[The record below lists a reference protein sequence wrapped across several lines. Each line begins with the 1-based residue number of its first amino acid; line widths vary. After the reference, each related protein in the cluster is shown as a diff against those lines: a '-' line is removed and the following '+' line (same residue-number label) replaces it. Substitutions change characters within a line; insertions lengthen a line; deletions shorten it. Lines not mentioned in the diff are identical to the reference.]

1 MPLIQPDLS
10 EINKP
15 IEPGTYPARIE
26 GPIDVKTS
34 QAGNPM
40 LVIPLRLQVG
50 EKEMKRSLRQVI
62 TGGGAFGF
70 AQLLRA
76 TGFGDYADALQAGS
90 KQPWDSDQLIGQK
103 FQAVVESDTYNGQ
116 LTDKVTGYLPA

>member
-15 IEPGTYPARIE
+15 IEPGTYPAEIE
-26 GPIDVKTS
+26 GPIELKTS
-34 QAGNPM
+34 KSDNPM
-40 LVIPLRLQVG
+40 LVIPIRVQVG
-50 EKEMKRSLRQVI
+50 DKKMKRTLRQVI

-76 TGFGDYADALQAGS
+76 TGFGDYADKLQAGL
-90 KQPWDSDQLIGQK
+90 KETWDSDQLIGQK
-103 FQAVVESDTYNGQ
+103 FQAVIESDTYNGQ